1 MADVICTVRAY
12 EHLDQLAE
20 YIKSDSLIQA
30 GRVVHLV
37 ISDTHRLKD
46 NIRIGHIVPEIRED
60 TYRELKVFS
69 YRILYKILN
78 EYKVAIVGI
87 VHAKRLFDRDLIE

>member
-1 MADVICTVRAY
+1 MADVIWTVRAY

-37 ISDTHRLKD
+37 ISETHRLKD